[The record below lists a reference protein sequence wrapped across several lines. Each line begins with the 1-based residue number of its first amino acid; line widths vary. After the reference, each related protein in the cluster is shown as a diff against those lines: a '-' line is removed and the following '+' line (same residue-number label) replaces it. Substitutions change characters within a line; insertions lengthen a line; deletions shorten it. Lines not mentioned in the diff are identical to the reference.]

1 MGCLFFPIELLF
13 DGIIEGWFYLMQ
25 WIVPEKMQNK
35 TVRRILKF
43 VIGFLSVLLMM
54 CMFLGFFAIISDDY
68 DTHQLGKY
76 MVFIPLGI
84 SIVQIIFGIIVKI
97 INKKKK

>member
-13 DGIIEGWFYLMQ
+13 DGIIEGWLYLMQ
-25 WIVPEKMQNK
+25 WIIPEKMQNN
-35 TVRRILKF
+35 TVRRILEF
-43 VIGFLSVLLMM
+43 VIEFLSILLMI
-54 CMFLGFFAIISDDY
+54 CMFFGFFAIISDDY

-84 SIVQIIFGIIVKI
+84 STVQIVFGIIVKI
-97 INKKKK
+97 ISKKKK